1 METIC
6 QTFEPKYIIEFRPH
20 LLIFTEFLRKSDR
33 VRKLC
38 FINIGGKMFLITSF
52 ERFSFVLYNL
62 ITRL

>member
-6 QTFEPKYIIEFRPH
+6 QTFEPKYLIEFRPH

-38 FINIGGKMFLITSF
+38 FINIDGKCF
-52 ERFSFVLYNL
+52 
-62 ITRL
+62 